1 MQNLIKSLLESKQL
15 LVISI
20 IYSVFIT
27 IIFLIPTNEMPKL
40 LHFLIP
46 IDKIIHVFIFL
57 ALTFLWLSYINSLLN
72 NTKPIVLFFILV
84 VCLLYGI
91 LIEVIQEFYV
101 SSIEAEF
108 FDIIADLLG
117 VSLGLLFFRNYKN
130 RITS

>member
-27 IIFLIPTNEMPKL
+27 IIFLIPTNEMPEL
-40 LHFLIP
+40 SNFLIP

-101 SSIEAEF
+101 SSREAEV
-108 FDIIADLLG
+108 FDVIADLLG

>member
-1 MQNLIKSLLESKQL
+1 
-15 LVISI
+15 
-20 IYSVFIT
+20 
-27 IIFLIPTNEMPKL
+27 MPKL

-101 SSIEAEF
+101 SSREAEV
-108 FDIIADLLG
+108 FDVIANLLG

>member
-27 IIFLIPTNEMPKL
+27 IIFLIPTNEMPEL
-40 LHFLIP
+40 SNFLIP
-46 IDKIIHVFIFL
+46 IDKIIHVFIFM
-57 ALTFLWLSYINSLLN
+57 ALTFLWLSYVNSFLN
-72 NTKPIVLFFILV
+72 NTKPIVLFFIMV

-101 SSIEAEF
+101 LSREAEV
-108 FDIIADLLG
+108 FDVIADLIG

>member
-101 SSIEAEF
+101 SSREAEV
-108 FDIIADLLG
+108 FDVIANLLG

>member
-101 SSIEAEF
+101 SSREAEF

>member
-27 IIFLIPTNEMPKL
+27 IIFLIPTNEMPEL
-40 LHFLIP
+40 SNFLIP

-101 SSIEAEF
+101 SSREAEF
-108 FDIIADLLG
+108 FDVIADLLG

>member
-1 MQNLIKSLLESKQL
+1 MQNLIRSLLESKQL

-101 SSIEAEF
+101 SSREAEF

>member
-27 IIFLIPTNEMPKL
+27 IIFLIPTKEMPKL
-40 LHFLIP
+40 SHFLIP

-91 LIEVIQEFYV
+91 LIEVIQEFYL
-101 SSIEAEF
+101 SSREAEF

>member
-101 SSIEAEF
+101 SSREVEF

>member
-46 IDKIIHVFIFL
+46 IDKIIHVFIFM

-101 SSIEAEF
+101 SSREAEF

>member
-1 MQNLIKSLLESKQL
+1 
-15 LVISI
+15 
-20 IYSVFIT
+20 
-27 IIFLIPTNEMPKL
+27 MPKL

-101 SSIEAEF
+101 SSREAEF

>member
-101 SSIEAEF
+101 SSREAEF
-108 FDIIADLLG
+108 FDIIAVRYLL
-117 VSLGLLFFRNYKN
+117 
-130 RITS
+130 II

>member
-1 MQNLIKSLLESKQL
+1 
-15 LVISI
+15 
-20 IYSVFIT
+20 
-27 IIFLIPTNEMPKL
+27 MPKL
-40 LHFLIP
+40 SNFLIP

-57 ALTFLWLSYINSLLN
+57 ALTFLWLSYVNSFLN
-72 NTKPIVLFFILV
+72 NTKPIGLFFILV

-101 SSIEAEF
+101 SSREAEV
-108 FDIIADLLG
+108 FDVIANLLG

>member
-72 NTKPIVLFFILV
+72 NTKPIVLFFIMV

-101 SSIEAEF
+101 LSREAEV
-108 FDIIADLLG
+108 FDVIADLIG